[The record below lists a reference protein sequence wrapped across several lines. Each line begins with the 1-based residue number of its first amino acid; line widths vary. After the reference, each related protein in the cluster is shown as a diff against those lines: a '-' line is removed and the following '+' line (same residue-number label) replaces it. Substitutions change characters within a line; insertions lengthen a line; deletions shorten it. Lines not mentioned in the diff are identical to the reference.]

1 MRKSLI
7 RFVTLGLALLA
18 TACGSSS
25 SSTPPPP
32 TEPTVWVA
40 NSNDTLTAYH
50 ENAGPDAVPLVTLAN
65 PYAQQFLA
73 PPEQAALDSGGNLW
87 VANAGGNN
95 VIQISA
101 AALGTS
107 GILKPNLTIANPSGK
122 NYVIDPHGVAID
134 AEGDL
139 WVANGGIDTIVEY
152 TAQQLTSNPNP
163 QPFTFPPAVT
173 ISNPS
178 GSLVLDEPEA
188 MTFDA
193 EGDLWV
199 SNGDNDTIIE
209 YTKSQLASS
218 GSPAPAVIISSPS
231 NVEYLDEPHGLA
243 FDKNGGL
250 WVANS
255 EPDDCYINCTVPPP
269 EVVGYTASQI
279 ASSGSPVPNTALVNP
294 TSGNPIFDVP
304 QFVAFDKD
312 GDLWISNGNDGVF
325 SPAIIEIAAAD
336 LTAGLF
342 SPTPEVA
349 LTGPAGGIPYLYSAS
364 CLVFD
369 SSENLIVTNEGRA
382 YPVIKYSAASIEM
395 SGGPEPEVALNNP
408 STVMP
413 AIDRPV
419 SLTVDSKQDL
429 WAANDPHVE
438 PGSVVEFGAGS
449 IVNNTNNV
457 VATLTISDPTGK
469 TLDHP
474 QDIRFDH
481 SGNLWVANAYHVEQD
496 GLGYVASNLV
506 SYSASSIAAGKP
518 TQTIVI
524 SNGDTLDIHRIH
536 PDSEGDMWIAGDAF
550 TIDAEYPTYEPFVAE
565 YTASQLASSG
575 TPEPAIILPGGD
587 YFHYPTGLGF
597 DLAGDLWV
605 FSDHPYGNL
614 GDALGVAYEGKNLS
628 SSSAPVA
635 AISGPGHSV
644 QHAKFDAEGDLL
656 VLEGDHVYEYD
667 AAHVAEVDDGG
678 KIPDAEGVISGPL
691 SGLDFPRALAIDNAE

>member
-1 MRKSLI
+1 MRKGLLLL
-7 RFVTLGLALLA
+7 VTLGLALLA

-32 TEPTVWVA
+32 TEPLVWVA

-50 ENAGPDAVPLVTLAN
+50 ENAGSDAVPLVTLAN

-122 NYVIDPHGVAID
+122 DYVIDPHGVAID

-152 TAQQLTSNPNP
+152 TAQKLTSNPNP

-188 MTFDA
+188 MTFDPD
-193 EGDLWV
+193 GNLWV
-199 SNGDNDTIIE
+199 SNGDNDTVIE

-218 GSPAPAVIISSPS
+218 GSPAPAVIISNPAGGA
-231 NVEYLDEPHGLA
+231 EYLDEPHGLA
-243 FDKNGGL
+243 FDGHGGL

-255 EPDDCYINCTVPPP
+255 EPDDCYANCTQPPF

-279 ASSGSPVPNTALVNP
+279 ASSGSPVPNTSLVNP
-294 TSGNPIFDVP
+294 HPSGNPIFDVP

-312 GDLWISNGNDGVF
+312 GDLWVSNGNWANGVS

-336 LTAGLF
+336 LTAGTI

-349 LTGPAGGIPYLYSAS
+349 LTGPTGGIPYLYAAS

-382 YPVIKYSAASIEM
+382 YPVIKYSA
-395 SGGPEPEVALNNP
+395 
-408 STVMP
+408 
-413 AIDRPV
+413 
-419 SLTVDSKQDL
+419 
-429 WAANDPHVE
+429 
-438 PGSVVEFGAGS
+438 
-449 IVNNTNNV
+449 
-457 VATLTISDPTGK
+457 
-469 TLDHP
+469 
-474 QDIRFDH
+474 
-481 SGNLWVANAYHVEQD
+481 
-496 GLGYVASNLV
+496 
-506 SYSASSIAAGKP
+506 
-518 TQTIVI
+518 
-524 SNGDTLDIHRIH
+524 
-536 PDSEGDMWIAGDAF
+536 
-550 TIDAEYPTYEPFVAE
+550 
-565 YTASQLASSG
+565 
-575 TPEPAIILPGGD
+575 
-587 YFHYPTGLGF
+587 
-597 DLAGDLWV
+597 
-605 FSDHPYGNL
+605 
-614 GDALGVAYEGKNLS
+614 
-628 SSSAPVA
+628 
-635 AISGPGHSV
+635 
-644 QHAKFDAEGDLL
+644 
-656 VLEGDHVYEYD
+656 
-667 AAHVAEVDDGG
+667 
-678 KIPDAEGVISGPL
+678 
-691 SGLDFPRALAIDNAE
+691 